1 MSTFKRQKLG
11 SIDTLNFIRNSAI
24 LVLCLCTFLQQIPHT
39 LAFDLDAEMD
49 ECSRIHRIPRLS
61 DKRRGF
67 DFGYGSLNDTEY
79 MCRTKY
85 HIKIIQCVKERWEA
99 ISDLPTESGILKV
112 VLAHTLNTERYERA
126 AAYICRQHNFRIF
139 QQHKNACLQEAEP
152 TAESCSRQT
161 GESIQELV
169 GTLKNQSMN
178 DNSDTNHRELERIM
192 QVYECKGMRK
202 KLNCLHT
209 LLTSHCSND
218 AVQLIINYFI
228 ESLPKDC
235 KYQYQ
240 IPGPSDSDLITSAG
254 SNPSAMQGDDGTLSR
269 PGQPQPL
276 HLSSPLNYPTHSLS
290 TNLSDRPLSSF
301 MSILI
306 VPSLIIALGG

>member
-1 MSTFKRQKLG
+1 
-11 SIDTLNFIRNSAI
+11 
-24 LVLCLCTFLQQIPHT
+24 
-39 LAFDLDAEMD
+39 MD
-49 ECSRIHRIPRLS
+49 ECARLHRIPRLS

-99 ISDLPTESGILKV
+99 ISDLPAEPGFLKV

-126 AAYICRQHNFRIF
+126 AAYIFF

-169 GTLKNQSMN
+169 GALKNQSMN
-178 DNSDTNHRELERIM
+178 DQSDANHRELERIM

-209 LLTSHCSND
+209 LLSSRCSND
-218 AVQLIINYFI
+218 AIQLIMNYFI

-240 IPGPSDSDLITSAG
+240 IPGPSDSDLITSSGA
-254 SNPSAMQGDDGTLSR
+254 SNPTAMQGDDGTLSR
-269 PGQPQPL
+269 SGQPQPL
-276 HLSSPLNYPTHSLS
+276 QLSSPLNYPTDSIP
-290 TNLSDRPLSSF
+290 TNLSGQPLSSI
-301 MSILI
+301 MSII
-306 VPSLIIALGG
+306 VIPSLIIAMGG